1 MTGYPVRYGYHFTNR
16 SILPSTTRTVVK
28 ATMTQNVKKNL
39 VFFSF
44 FNNVWN
50 PIHSIELSLMVFK
63 NV

>member
-50 PIHSIELSLMVFK
+50 PIH
-63 NV
+63 